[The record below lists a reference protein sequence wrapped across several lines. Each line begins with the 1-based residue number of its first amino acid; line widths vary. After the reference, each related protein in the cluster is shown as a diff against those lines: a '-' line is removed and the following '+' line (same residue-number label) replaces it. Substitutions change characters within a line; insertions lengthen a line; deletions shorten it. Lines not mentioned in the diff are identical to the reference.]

1 VSKGPGKWERAILE
15 ALDSAPAF
23 YLSDLLPM
31 PHTRAQ
37 IVALNRAARNLADA
51 GKIATCH
58 WLTRSWLVS
67 GDGYGEGE
75 RPHGFVAIYRAGYP
89 APDRSQITRLA
100 KCCTGIST
108 NPMQHLNTVT
118 NSGRRERRRRK
129 RGPII
134 DGEIA

>member
-67 GDGYGEGE
+67 GDGYGE
-75 RPHGFVAIYRAGYP
+75 
-89 APDRSQITRLA
+89 A